1 MLDYM
6 GWERKGGK
14 QVKIYTL
21 RYTDTMDSYD
31 VKDFIIGVYTDKDQ
45 MMLDYENNEELS
57 NHVKMNDTVTLDIEE
72 RELNT
77 LFDFK
82 DFRRW

>member
-1 MLDYM
+1 M
-6 GWERKGGK
+6 
-14 QVKIYTL
+14 KIYTL

-57 NHVKMNDTVTLDIEE
+57 NHVKMSDTVTLDIEE